1 MKVVLFCG
9 GLGTRLREHSDTI
22 PKPLVSIGYRPIIW
36 HLMRYYAHFGHKDFI
51 LCLGYRG
58 DLIKEYFV
66 NYAEWMSNDFVLS
79 NGCRTI
85 DPLQS
90 DVQDWRITFVETGL
104 HSNIGE
110 RLVAVRKHLEGEEFF
125 FANYS
130 DALSDLPLQE
140 YSKACQD
147 KNVVGSFV
155 AVRTW
160 QSFHAVSARE
170 DGIVSYIGP
179 MRDSG
184 FWLNG
189 GFFHFRHDV
198 FDYIKSGEELVAEP
212 FRRLIEM
219 EQLYSHR
226 YTGFWLSMD
235 TFKDKITFDRMNG
248 RGETPWKVWEKS
260 PGTEVAVRG
269 PVGVKLSD
277 A

>member
-66 NYAEWMSNDFVLS
+66 NYAEWMSNDFILS
-79 NGCRTI
+79 NGCRTVEPI
-85 DPLQS
+85 QS

-110 RLVAVRKHLEGEEFF
+110 RLLAVRKHLEGEEYF

-130 DALSDLPLQE
+130 DALSDLSLQE
-140 YSKACQD
+140 FSKACEE
-147 KNVVGSFV
+147 KNVVAGFV

-160 QSFHAVSARE
+160 QSFHAVNTRD

-179 MRDSG
+179 MRESG

-189 GFFHFRHDV
+189 GFFRFRRDII
-198 FDYIKSGEELVAEP
+198 DYIKPGEELVEEP
-212 FRRLIEM
+212 FQRLIEK
-219 EQLYSHR
+219 EQLYSYKH
-226 YTGFWLSMD
+226 TGFWTAMD
-235 TFKDKITFDRMNG
+235 TLKDKITFDRMNG
-248 RGETPWKVWEKS
+248 RGDTPWKVWEKS
-260 PGTEVAVRG
+260 RG
-269 PVGVKLSD
+269 AD
-277 A
+277 AGG

>member
-22 PKPLVSIGYRPIIW
+22 PKPLVSVGYRPIIW

-85 DPLQS
+85 EPIQS

-110 RLVAVRKHLEGEEFF
+110 RLLAVRKHLKGEDHF

-130 DALSDLPLQE
+130 DALSDLSLAD
-140 YSKACQD
+140 YSTACD
-147 KNVVGSFV
+147 EKDVIANFV
-155 AVRTW
+155 SVRTLH
-160 QSFHAVSARE
+160 SFHAVNARD
-170 DGIVSYIGP
+170 DGIVSYVGP
-179 MRDSG
+179 MRESG

-189 GFFHFRHDV
+189 GFFRFRSDI
-198 FDYIKSGEELVAEP
+198 FDYIEAGEELVDAP
-212 FRRLIEM
+212 FRRLIEK
-219 EQLYSHR
+219 EQLFSYKHH
-226 YTGFWLSMD
+226 GFWAAMD
-235 TFKDKITFDRMNG
+235 TLKDKITFDRMNG
-248 RGETPWKVWEKS
+248 KGNTPWMVWDKFRH
-260 PGTEVAVRG
+260 T
-269 PVGVKLSD
+269 D
-277 A
+277 AGG

>member
-22 PKPLVSIGYRPIIW
+22 PKPLVNIGYRPIIW

-66 NYAEWMSNDFVLS
+66 NYSEWLSNDFVLS
-79 NGCRTI
+79 NGCRTVE
-85 DPLQS
+85 PVQN

-110 RLVAVRKHLEGEEFF
+110 RLLAVQKYLKGEEYF

-140 YSKACQD
+140 YSRACD
-147 KNVVGSFV
+147 EKNVVASFIS
-155 AVRTW
+155 VRTW
-160 QSFHAVSARE
+160 HSFHAVNARD

-179 MRDSG
+179 LRESG

-189 GFFHFRHDV
+189 GFFRFRRDI
-198 FDYIKSGEELVAEP
+198 FDYMEQGEELVEEP
-212 FRRLIEM
+212 FRRLIEKQ
-219 EQLYSHR
+219 QLYSYKHN
-226 YTGFWLSMD
+226 GFWVAMD
-235 TFKDKITFDRMNG
+235 TFKDKINFDRMDG
-248 RGETPWKVWEKS
+248 KGDTPWKVWEKS
-260 PGTEVAVRG
+260 RSAKVSG
-269 PVGVKLSD
+269 
-277 A
+277 

>member
-1 MKVVLFCG
+1 MNSLVMWAHLHDESLEMKVVLFCG

-36 HLMRYYAHFGHKDFI
+36 HLMRYYAHFGHRDFI

-66 NYAEWMSNDFVLS
+66 NYAEWISNDFVLS

-85 DPLQS
+85 EPIQS

-110 RLVAVRKHLEGEEFF
+110 RLLAVREHLRGEEQF

-130 DALSDLPLQE
+130 DALSDLPLDEFSRTCNQ
-140 YSKACQD
+140 
-147 KNVVGSFV
+147 KNVVASFV
-155 AVRTW
+155 SVRTW
-160 QSFHAVSARE
+160 HSFHAVGARD
-170 DGIVSYIGP
+170 DGIVNYLGP

-189 GFFHFRHDV
+189 GFFHFRQEI
-198 FDYIKSGEELVAEP
+198 FDYIQPGEELVEEP
-212 FRRLIEM
+212 FRRLIEKQ
-219 EQLYSHR
+219 QLYSYRH
-226 YTGFWLSMD
+226 TGFWGAMD
-235 TFKDKITFDRMNG
+235 TLKDKI
-248 RGETPWKVWEKS
+248 
-260 PGTEVAVRG
+260 
-269 PVGVKLSD
+269 
-277 A
+277 

>member
-85 DPLQS
+85 EPIRT
-90 DVQDWRITFVETGL
+90 DVRDWRITFVETGL
-104 HSNIGE
+104 HANIGE
-110 RLVAVRKHLEGEEFF
+110 RLLAIRRYVEREEYFY
-125 FANYS
+125 ANYS

-140 YSKACQD
+140 YSKVCVQ
-147 KNVVGSFV
+147 KNVVASFV

-160 QSFHAVSARE
+160 QSFHAVMARE
-170 DGIVSYIGP
+170 DGIVSDIGP

-184 FWLNG
+184 SWLNG
-189 GFFHFRHDV
+189 GFFHFRKDI
-198 FDYIKSGEELVAEP
+198 FDHIKAGEELVEKP
-212 FRRLIEM
+212 FKRLIEKQ
-219 EQLYSHR
+219 QLYSYKHN
-226 YTGFWLSMD
+226 GFWAAMD
-235 TFKDKITFDRMNG
+235 TLKDKIMFDRMNG
-248 RGETPWKVWEKS
+248 KGDTPWKVWEQS
-260 PGTEVAVRG
+260 RDTDV
-269 PVGVKLSD
+269 SS
-277 A
+277 